1 MCPQTSL
8 STDPKTTTVGEFFN
22 SADYRQLVKPDYQ
35 RPYEWTPRNVHTLL
49 EDLRHF
55 QQEKA
60 KGYRLGCII
69 LCRNENNELEIV
81 DGQQRLVTL
90 WLIRR
95 YLGIP
100 NKLDTVDAIG
110 NFHLDDAT
118 SKNSLKNAWDAIKE
132 WVESHS
138 SVKGDL
144 TQLLSSASHDSTDSK
159 SRCVEIVVIQ
169 VTNREEAFQLFD
181 SQNSRGK
188 PLKVHNY
195 LKARHLGC
203 MSPEEQQ
210 HANSYGLFE
219 GWMDAEDS
227 DKMEILLNRLFK
239 IGEWSHRRTRTW
251 LTESNMDQ
259 FFYGFMDSD
268 FSYQKH
274 YVPSVDYFELG
285 RPFKAGEEFFWMI
298 KYFRCLS
305 QQIEDCCFPPEPEN
319 GRTNVKSNYN
329 NLQKWEPNGKEA
341 GWTKGQL
348 EPCLELFRA
357 AALLYCNRFGLE
369 TFPEKADILFLWALS
384 LRYVFI
390 RIRSETLD
398 DFAVGN
404 WKDWGLQPI
413 VWFERMSQ
421 ALTLD
426 FLYDMKQSPQ
436 SVLKYRK
443 DHYDSYVKA
452 FKFRQLKKLFEDFD
466 NHKNDDTNGNQNGQ
480 S

>member
-1 MCPQTSL
+1 MCHQAPL
-8 STDPKTTTVGEFFN
+8 STGPKTMTVGEFFN
-22 SADYRQLVKPDYQ
+22 SSDYQQLEKPDYQ
-35 RPYEWTPRNVHTLL
+35 RPYEWTPRNVRTLL
-49 EDLRHF
+49 EDLLHF

-60 KGYRLGCII
+60 QGYRLGCII
-69 LCRNENNELEIV
+69 LCRNEKEKLEIV

-95 YLGIP
+95 YLNITAEA
-100 NKLDTVDAIG
+100 NLVDAIG
-110 NFHLDDAT
+110 NFNLDDAT
-118 SKNSLKNAWDAIKE
+118 SKNSLKNAWFAIKD
-132 WVESHS
+132 WMESHS
-138 SVKGDL
+138 AAKDDL
-144 TQLLSSASHDSTDSK
+144 KQLLSSSRYSSNPK
-159 SRCVEIVVIQ
+159 WRCVEIVVIQ

-239 IGEWSHRRTRTW
+239 IGEWSHRRTRTQ

-305 QQIEDCCFPPEPEN
+305 QQIEDCCFSSDSEN
-319 GRTNVKSNYN
+319 GRTKIKSYYN
-329 NLQKWEPNGKEA
+329 ELQKWEPNGKGA
-341 GWTKGQL
+341 GWPVGQL
-348 EPCLELFRA
+348 EPCLELFRT
-357 AALLYCNRFGLE
+357 AALLYCNRFGPE

-436 SVLKYRK
+436 SVLAYREKHK
-443 DHYDSYVKA
+443 DSFVEA
-452 FKFRQLKKLFEDFD
+452 FKYQQLKRIFEEF
-466 NHKNDDTNGNQNGQ
+466 NHHKNDNTNGDRNGQ

>member
-1 MCPQTSL
+1 MCHQPPL
-8 STDPKTTTVGEFFN
+8 STGPKTVTVGEFFN
-22 SADYRQLVKPDYQ
+22 SSDYQQLVKPDYQ
-35 RPYEWTPRNVHTLL
+35 RPYEWTPRNVRTLL
-49 EDLRHF
+49 EDLLHF

-60 KGYRLGCII
+60 QGYRLGCII
-69 LCRNENNELEIV
+69 LCRNEKEKLEIV

-95 YLGIP
+95 YLNITTAS
-100 NKLDTVDAIG
+100 NLVDAIG
-110 NFHLDDAT
+110 NFNLDDAT
-118 SKNSLKNAWDAIKE
+118 SKSSLKNAWFAIKE
-132 WVESHS
+132 WIEDHS
-138 SVKGDL
+138 SAKDDL
-144 TQLLSSASHDSTDSK
+144 NQLFSSTSHDSSDSTC
-159 SRCVEIVVIQ
+159 RCVEIVVIQ

-239 IGEWSHRRTRTW
+239 IGEWSHRRTRTQ

-259 FFYGFMDSD
+259 FFYGFMESD

-274 YVPSVDYFELG
+274 HVPSVDYFELD

-305 QQIEDCCFPPEPEN
+305 QQIEDCCFPSDPEN
-319 GRTNVKSNYN
+319 GRTKVQSNYYE
-329 NLQKWEPNGKEA
+329 LQKWGPNSKEA
-341 GWTKGQL
+341 GWPAGQL
-348 EPCLELFRA
+348 ASCLELFRA

-369 TFPEKADILFLWALS
+369 TFPEKADILFIWALS

-390 RIRSETLD
+390 RIRSESLD

-404 WKDWGLQPI
+404 LNDWGLQPI
-413 VWFERMSQ
+413 AWFERMSQ

-443 DHYDSYVKA
+443 NHYDSYVES
-452 FKFRQLKKLFEDFD
+452 FKFKQLKNIFENFD
-466 NHKNDDTNGNQNGQ
+466 NHKNDDTNKDHHEQ

>member
-8 STDPKTTTVGEFFN
+8 STAPKTMTVDEFFN
-22 SADYRQLVKPDYQ
+22 SADCRQLVKPDYQ
-35 RPYEWTPRNVHTLL
+35 RPYEWTPRNVRTLL
-49 EDLRHF
+49 EDLLHF

-60 KGYRLGCII
+60 HGYRLGCII
-69 LCRNENNELEIV
+69 LCRNEKDELEIV

-95 YLGIP
+95 YLRIT
-100 NKLDTVDAIG
+100 NESNSVDAIG
-110 NFHLDDAT
+110 NFKLDDAT
-118 SKNSLKNAWDAIKE
+118 SKTSVKNAWSAIKE

-144 TQLLSSASHDSTDSK
+144 TQLLSSASLDSTDSK

-169 VTNREEAFQLFD
+169 VTSREEAFQLFD

-219 GWMDAEDS
+219 GWMDAEES
-227 DKMEILLNRLFK
+227 DEMERLLNRLFK

-259 FFYGFMDSD
+259 FFYGFTDSD

-305 QQIEDCCFPPEPEN
+305 QQIEDCCFPSDPES
-319 GRTNVKSNYN
+319 GRTKIKSYYN
-329 NLQKWEPNGKEA
+329 ELQKWESSGKGA
-341 GWTKGQL
+341 GWSKGQL
-348 EPCLELFRA
+348 KPCLELFRT

-413 VWFERMSQ
+413 AWFERMSQ

-436 SVLKYRK
+436 SVLAYREK
-443 DHYDSYVKA
+443 HNDSFVEA
-452 FKFRQLKKLFEDFD
+452 FKYQQLKRIFEEF
-466 NHKNDDTNGNQNGQ
+466 NHHKNDDTDGDRNGQ